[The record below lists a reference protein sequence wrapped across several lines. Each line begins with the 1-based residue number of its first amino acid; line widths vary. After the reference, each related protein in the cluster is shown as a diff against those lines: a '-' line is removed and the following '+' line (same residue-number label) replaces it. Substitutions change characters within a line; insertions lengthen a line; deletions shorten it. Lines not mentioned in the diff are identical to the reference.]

1 MRNIRVV
8 VNILAAAVGVQFLK
22 PTNAYSVSNKVL
34 DGQLTNIEQKN
45 KNKMNSNTNV
55 YSSQS
60 HVTSCTL

>member
-8 VNILAAAVGVQFLK
+8 VNILAAAVGVQFPK

-34 DGQLTNIEQKN
+34 EGQLTNIEQKN